1 MPDAQLFPELD
12 LPVPPPEVA
21 AGRQRPER
29 ARPERER
36 PERARPERVRRRRDA
51 LRSQSGSGETAG
63 GRLRDLHYRAAMR
76 AARSIGRS
84 PRRDQA
90 GRLICHHLRCM
101 LGE

>member
-12 LPVPPPEVA
+12 RPVPPSEA
-21 AGRQRPER
+21 AVRP
-29 ARPERER
+29 PSG
-36 PERARPERVRRRRDA
+36 RVR
-51 LRSQSGSGETAG
+51 E
-63 GRLRDLHYRAAMR
+63 LHYRAAMR

>member
-1 MPDAQLFPELD
+1 M
-12 LPVPPPEVA
+12 
-21 AGRQRPER
+21 
-29 ARPERER
+29 
-36 PERARPERVRRRRDA
+36 RRRREP
-51 LRSQSGSGETAG
+51 LQSRGGSGAPDG
-63 GRLRDLHYRAAMR
+63 DPLRDLHYRAAMR